1 MKGLW
6 FLLKYSWSHQKIYII
21 FSILNQFIQGGILI
35 ANLILPKFLIDGLID
50 HQPPERILFWIG
62 MIVGNN
68 AIGKITNNY
77 FTGKCFVLKGKLF
90 TDFQVDLTEKL
101 SKCDFER
108 LEDKNFLDTK
118 ERARKF
124 LYANGQGFGVV
135 MDRAF
140 NIIGKVFV
148 FAGIITILST
158 LSLALVGLFIVL
170 ILVNTKFEGTTRKN
184 YVKLDLEKAPV
195 ERRTAYLLNLVEDFS
210 FGKEIRIFGIRDW
223 ITEKVCHYLSESD
236 CFYKKQVGEEMKAQ
250 YFAAAVNMILE
261 VVSYITIGW
270 KVIAGTIGIGDFS
283 MYISTMASFTS
294 AMTDVMQS
302 ILDMKQFSGYYDA
315 LEQYMNIPSTMY
327 GGKLEAP
334 ESFHTLTFE
343 NVSFKYQGQDTY
355 ALRNI
360 SQEIRF
366 GERIAIVGE
375 NGAGKSTF
383 IKLVCRLYE
392 PTEGRILLDGTD
404 IRDYSYDSYMKL
416 IGAVFQDF
424 RLFSF
429 SMRENLI
436 FDRQGVSDSELIKLL
451 EESGLGAKLEDIDYN
466 LDRSIYKNFDETG
479 FEPSGGE
486 GQKIAIARAVFKNA
500 PIVVLDEPTSAMDPR
515 AEYELYQ
522 RFHKMVEGKTAFF
535 ISHRM
540 SSTKFCDRIVVIN
553 RGRITEQGT
562 HEELMWENGNYAELF
577 RMQAQF
583 YND

>member
-1 MKGLW
+1 MRGLY
-6 FLLKYSWSHQKIYII
+6 FLIKYGWKYQKTYII
-21 FSILNQFIQGGILI
+21 FSILNQLIQGSILI
-35 ANLILPKFLIDGLID
+35 ANLILPKFLIDGLTD
-50 HQPPERILFWIG
+50 QQPPEKILLWIG

-68 AIGKITNNY
+68 VIGKITNNY
-77 FTGKCFVLKGKLF
+77 FTGKCFILKGKLF
-90 TDFQVDLTEKL
+90 TNFQVDLAAKL

-108 LEDKNFLDTK
+108 LEDKHFLDTK

-148 FAGIITILST
+148 FAGIIAILST
-158 LSLALVGLFIVL
+158 LSLALVGLFILL
-170 ILVNTKFEGTTRKN
+170 ILLNTKFEGITRKN
-184 YVKLDLEKAPV
+184 YVKLDMEKAPI
-195 ERRTAYLLNLVEDFS
+195 ERRTSYLLNLVEDFS
-210 FGKEIRIFGIRDW
+210 FGKEIRIFGIRSW
-223 ITEKVCHYLSESD
+223 IIEKVRYYLNESD
-236 CFYKKQVGEEMKAQ
+236 LFYKKQMGEEMKAQ
-250 YFAAAVNMILE
+250 YFAAVINMILE
-261 VVSYITIGW
+261 IVSYITIGW
-270 KVIAGTIGIGDFS
+270 KVLAGAIGIGDFS
-283 MYISTMASFTS
+283 MYISAMASFTS

-327 GGKLEAP
+327 EGKKEAP
-334 ESFHTLTFE
+334 TSFHTLTFE
-343 NVSFKYQGQDTY
+343 NVSFKYWGQNTY
-355 ALRNI
+355 ALKNI
-360 SQEIRF
+360 SQVIRF
-366 GERIAIVGE
+366 GEKIAIVGE

-383 IKLVCRLYE
+383 IKLICRLYE

-404 IRDYSYDSYMKL
+404 IREYSYESYIKL

-436 FDRQGVSDSELIKLL
+436 FDKKGVSDRELIKLL
-451 EESGLGAKLEDIDYN
+451 EESGLNAKLEAIDYN

-486 GQKIAIARAVFKNA
+486 GQKIAIARAIFKDA

-540 SSTKFCDRIVVIN
+540 SSTKFCDRIIVID
-553 RGRITEQGT
+553 RGKMIEQGT
-562 HEELMWENGNYAELF
+562 HEELMGANGNYAELF

>member
-1 MKGLW
+1 MKGLY
-6 FLLKYSWSHQKIYII
+6 FLIKYSWKHQKTYII
-21 FSILNQFIQGGILI
+21 FSILNQLIQGSILI
-35 ANLILPKFLIDGLID
+35 ANLILPKFLIDGLTN
-50 HQPPERILFWIG
+50 HQSSEKILIWIG

-68 AIGKITNNY
+68 VIGKITNNY
-77 FTGKCFVLKGKLF
+77 FTGKCFILKGKLF
-90 TDFQVDLTEKL
+90 TNFQVDLAEKL

-158 LSLALVGLFIVL
+158 LSLALVGLFILL
-170 ILVNTKFEGTTRKN
+170 ILLNTKFEGITRNN
-184 YVKLDLEKAPV
+184 YVKLDMEKVPI
-195 ERRTAYLLNLVEDFS
+195 ERRTSYLLNLVEDFS
-210 FGKEIRIFGIRDW
+210 FGKEIRIFGIRNW
-223 ITEKVCHYLSESD
+223 IIEKVRFHLNESD
-236 CFYKKQVGEEMKAQ
+236 LFYKKQMGEEMKAQ
-250 YFAAAVNMILE
+250 YFAAAINMILE
-261 VVSYITIGW
+261 IVSYITIGW
-270 KVIAGTIGIGDFS
+270 KVLAGAIGIGDFS

-327 GGKLEAP
+327 DGKKEAP
-334 ESFHTLTFE
+334 TSFHTLTFE
-343 NVSFKYQGQDTY
+343 NVSFKYQGQNTY

-360 SQEIRF
+360 SQVIHF

-429 SMRENLI
+429 SVRENLI
-436 FDRQGVSDSELIKLL
+436 FDKQGVSDTALINLL
-451 EESGLGAKLEDIDYN
+451 EESGLSAKLESIDYN

-486 GQKIAIARAVFKNA
+486 GQKIAIARAVYKDA

-540 SSTKFCDRIVVIN
+540 SSTKFCDRIIVID
-553 RGRITEQGT
+553 RGKMIEQGT
-562 HEELMWENGNYAELF
+562 HEELIGANGIYAELF

>member
-1 MKGLW
+1 MRGLY
-6 FLLKYSWSHQKIYII
+6 FLIKYSWKYQKTYII
-21 FSILNQFIQGGILI
+21 FSILNQLIQGSILI
-35 ANLILPKFLIDGLID
+35 ANLILPKFLIDGLTD
-50 HQPPERILFWIG
+50 QQPPEKILLWIG

-68 AIGKITNNY
+68 VIGKITNNY
-77 FTGKCFVLKGKLF
+77 FTGKCFILKGKLF
-90 TDFQVDLTEKL
+90 TNFQVDLAEKL

-108 LEDKNFLDTK
+108 LEDKHFLDTK

-148 FAGIITILST
+148 FAGIIAILST
-158 LSLALVGLFIVL
+158 LSLALVGLFILL
-170 ILVNTKFEGTTRKN
+170 ILLNTKFEGITRKN
-184 YVKLDLEKAPV
+184 YVKLDMEKAPI
-195 ERRTAYLLNLVEDFS
+195 ERRTSYLLNLVEDFS
-210 FGKEIRIFGIRDW
+210 FGKEIRIFGIRSW
-223 ITEKVCHYLSESD
+223 IIEKVRYYLNESD
-236 CFYKKQVGEEMKAQ
+236 LFYKKQMGEEMKAQ
-250 YFAAAVNMILE
+250 YFAAVINMILE
-261 VVSYITIGW
+261 IVSYITIGW
-270 KVIAGTIGIGDFS
+270 KVLAGAIGIGDFS
-283 MYISTMASFTS
+283 MYISAMASFTS

-327 GGKLEAP
+327 EGKKEAP
-334 ESFHTLTFE
+334 TSFHTLTFE
-343 NVSFKYQGQDTY
+343 NVSFKYWGQNTY
-355 ALRNI
+355 ALKNI
-360 SQEIRF
+360 SQVIRF
-366 GERIAIVGE
+366 GEKIAIVGE

-383 IKLVCRLYE
+383 IKLICRLYE

-404 IRDYSYDSYMKL
+404 IREYSYESYIKL

-436 FDRQGVSDSELIKLL
+436 FDKKGVSDRELIKLL
-451 EESGLGAKLEDIDYN
+451 EESGLSAKLEAIDYN

-486 GQKIAIARAVFKNA
+486 GQKIAIARAVFKDA

-540 SSTKFCDRIVVIN
+540 SSTKFCDRIIVID
-553 RGRITEQGT
+553 RGKMIEQGT
-562 HEELMWENGNYAELF
+562 HEELMGANGNYAELF

>member
-1 MKGLW
+1 
-6 FLLKYSWSHQKIYII
+6 
-21 FSILNQFIQGGILI
+21 
-35 ANLILPKFLIDGLID
+35 
-50 HQPPERILFWIG
+50 
-62 MIVGNN
+62 
-68 AIGKITNNY
+68 
-77 FTGKCFVLKGKLF
+77 
-90 TDFQVDLTEKL
+90 
-101 SKCDFER
+101 
-108 LEDKNFLDTK
+108 
-118 ERARKF
+118 
-124 LYANGQGFGVV
+124 
-135 MDRAF
+135 
-140 NIIGKVFV
+140 
-148 FAGIITILST
+148 
-158 LSLALVGLFIVL
+158 
-170 ILVNTKFEGTTRKN
+170 
-184 YVKLDLEKAPV
+184 
-195 ERRTAYLLNLVEDFS
+195 
-210 FGKEIRIFGIRDW
+210 
-223 ITEKVCHYLSESD
+223 
-236 CFYKKQVGEEMKAQ
+236 MKAQ

-327 GGKLEAP
+327 GGKLGAP

-436 FDRQGVSDSELIKLL
+436 FDRQGVSDSELINLL
-451 EESGLGAKLEDIDYN
+451 EESGLSAKLEDIDYN

-562 HEELMWENGNYAELF
+562 HEELMRENGNYAELF